1 MCTHSPL
8 DSPRKSLYN
17 VRMIGKLTGQVDEV
31 AEDHVILDVGG
42 VGYLVFASARTL
54 SACPERGGAISL
66 LIETHVR
73 EDHFHLYGFATAAER
88 QWFRTLTTV
97 QGVGVK
103 MAMAI
108 LGALAPEQIL
118 TAIAAQDKKAL
129 TVVSGVGPKLAER
142 IVTELK
148 SHAVKLG
155 AAGFSVAAQHA
166 GNAASHAAAKPAAKT
181 TPSLI
186 EDALS
191 ALVHLG
197 YGRSESFSVL
207 MRLQQE
213 TPDAKLDQLI
223 REGLR
228 ELAA

>member
-1 MCTHSPL
+1 
-8 DSPRKSLYN
+8 
-17 VRMIGKLTGQVDEV
+17 MIGKLTGRVDEV
-31 AEDHVILDVGG
+31 AEDHLILDVNG
-42 VGYLVFASARTL
+42 VGYLVFASGKTL
-54 SACPERGGAISL
+54 GALPERGGSISL
-66 LIETHVR
+66 LTETHVR
-73 EDHFHLYGFATAAER
+73 EDHIHLYGFATVAER
-88 QWFRTLTTV
+88 VWFRTLTTV

-108 LGALAPEQIL
+108 LSALSPEQIL

-142 IVTELK
+142 IVLELK
-148 SHAVKLG
+148 SKAVQLG
-155 AAGFSVAAQHA
+155 AAGFSIAAGHSA
-166 GNAASHAAAKPAAKT
+166 TVTTKTAAKT
-181 TPSLI
+181 APSVI

-197 YGRSESFSVL
+197 YGRSEAFSVV

-213 TPDAKLDQLI
+213 APDAKLDALI
-223 REGLR
+223 RNSLR

>member
-1 MCTHSPL
+1 
-8 DSPRKSLYN
+8 
-17 VRMIGKLTGQVDEV
+17 MIGKLTGHVDEI
-31 AEDHVILDVGG
+31 AEDHFILDVNG
-42 VGYLVFASARTL
+42 VGYLVFASGKTL
-54 SACPERGGAISL
+54 AACPSRGGAMSVL
-66 LIETHVR
+66 TETHVR
-73 EDHFHLYGFATAAER
+73 EDHIHLYGFATAAER
-88 QWFRTLTTV
+88 VWFKTLTTV

-108 LGALAPEQIL
+108 LSALSPEQIL

-142 IVTELK
+142 IVLELK
-148 SHAVKLG
+148 SKAVQLG
-155 AAGFSVAAQHA
+155 AAGFSMPAAHA
-166 GNAASHAAAKPAAKT
+166 GEGAAKGKKPAVAPT
-181 TPSLI
+181 MV

-197 YGRSESFSVL
+197 YGRSEAFTVV

-213 TPDAKLDQLI
+213 APDAKLDALI
-223 REGLR
+223 RNSLR

>member
-1 MCTHSPL
+1 M
-8 DSPRKSLYN
+8 
-17 VRMIGKLTGQVDEV
+17 
-31 AEDHVILDVGG
+31 ILDVNG

-54 SACPERGGAISL
+54 AACPERGGSMSL

-73 EDHFHLYGFATAAER
+73 EDHFHLYGFATTAER
-88 QWFRTLTTV
+88 VWFKTLMTV

-103 MAMAI
+103 MALAI
-108 LGALAPEQIL
+108 LSAMAPEAIL

-148 SHAVKLG
+148 GQAVKLG
-155 AAGFSVAAQHA
+155 AAGFAMPAVHA
-166 GNAASHAAAKPAAKT
+166 VEPSAKGKAKAPVT
-181 TPSLI
+181 SPTLI
-186 EDALS
+186 DDALS

-197 YGRSESFSVL
+197 YGRSEAFTVV
-207 MRLQQE
+207 MRLQQAAPE
-213 TPDAKLDQLI
+213 AKLDQLI
-223 REGLR
+223 RDSLR

>member
-1 MCTHSPL
+1 
-8 DSPRKSLYN
+8 
-17 VRMIGKLTGQVDEV
+17 MIGKLTGRVDEV
-31 AEDHVILDVGG
+31 AEDHAILDVNG
-42 VGYLVFASARTL
+42 VGYLVFASGRTL
-54 SACPERGGAISL
+54 SALPERGGMMSL

-88 QWFRTLTTV
+88 IWFKTLTTV

-108 LGALAPEQIL
+108 LSAMAPEQIL

-148 SHAVKLG
+148 GQAVKLG
-155 AAGFSVAAQHA
+155 AAGFSIAATHA
-166 GNAASHAAAKPAAKT
+166 GDAPAKGKKAAAVA
-181 TPSLI
+181 PSLI

-197 YGRSESFSVL
+197 YGRSEAFSVV

-213 TPDAKLDQLI
+213 NPSAKLDQLI
-223 REGLR
+223 RDGLR

>member
-1 MCTHSPL
+1 
-8 DSPRKSLYN
+8 
-17 VRMIGKLTGQVDEV
+17 MIGKLNGRIDSI
-31 AEDHVILDVGG
+31 AEDHLILDVNG
-42 VGYLVFASARTL
+42 VGYFVYASARTL
-54 SACPERGGAISL
+54 MLMPASGGNASL
-66 LIETHVR
+66 LIDTHVR
-73 EDHFHLYGFATAAER
+73 EDHIHLYGFANAAEQ

-103 MAMAI
+103 MGLAI

-142 IVTELK
+142 IVIELK
-148 SHAVKLG
+148 NQAVKLG
-155 AAGFSVAAQHA
+155 AAGFSMPAVPGAK
-166 GNAASHAAAKPAAKT
+166 GKAAAPKASSVA
-181 TPSLI
+181 

-197 YGRSESFSVL
+197 YGRSEAFSAV
-207 MRLQQE
+207 MRIQAA
-213 TPDAKLDQLI
+213 TPDAKLDAII
-223 REGLR
+223 RESLR

>member
-1 MCTHSPL
+1 
-8 DSPRKSLYN
+8 
-17 VRMIGKLTGQVDEV
+17 MIGKLTGRVDEV

-42 VGYLVFASARTL
+42 VGYLVFCSGKTL
-54 SACPERGGAISL
+54 GALPPKGGAATL
-66 LIETHVR
+66 LTETHVR
-73 EDHFHLYGFATAAER
+73 EDHIHLYGFVTVAER
-88 QWFRTLTTV
+88 VWFRTLTTV

-108 LGALAPEQIL
+108 LSALSPEQIL

-142 IVTELK
+142 LVVELK
-148 SHAVKLG
+148 SQVTKLG
-155 AAGFSVAAQHA
+155 AAGFQIAAQHT
-166 GNAASHAAAKPAAKT
+166 GEKPAAKT
-181 TPSLI
+181 AKAATGTAI

-197 YGRSESFSVL
+197 YNRSEAFTAV
-207 MRLQQE
+207 MRVQSE
-213 TPDAKLDQLI
+213 NPEAKLDALI
-223 REGLR
+223 RDSLR

>member
-1 MCTHSPL
+1 
-8 DSPRKSLYN
+8 
-17 VRMIGKLTGQVDEV
+17 MIGKLTGRVDEL
-31 AEDHVILDVGG
+31 AEDHLILDVNG
-42 VGYLVFASARTL
+42 VGYLVFASGKTL
-54 SACPERGGAISL
+54 SAVGERGNTVSL
-66 LIETHVR
+66 LTETHVR
-73 EDHFHLYGFATAAER
+73 EDHIHLYGFATVAER
-88 QWFRTLTTV
+88 IWFRTLTTV

-108 LGALAPEQIL
+108 LSAMSPDQIL
-118 TAIAAQDKKAL
+118 TAIAAQDKKAM

-148 SHAVKLG
+148 NQASKLG
-155 AAGFSVAAQHA
+155 AAGFEIAAPHAAQKT
-166 GNAASHAAAKPAAKT
+166 AAKKGAAPAQN
-181 TPSLI
+181 LV

-197 YGRSESFSVL
+197 YNRSEAFTAVV
-207 MRLQQE
+207 RIQQA

-223 REGLR
+223 RDSLR

>member
-1 MCTHSPL
+1 
-8 DSPRKSLYN
+8 
-17 VRMIGKLTGQVDEV
+17 MIGKLTGRVDDI
-31 AEDHVILDVGG
+31 AEDHVILDVSG

-54 SACPERGGAISL
+54 AALPARGGSMSL
-66 LIETHVR
+66 LTETHVR
-73 EDHFHLYGFATAAER
+73 EDHIHLYGFATAAER
-88 QWFRTLTTV
+88 VWFKTLTTV

-108 LGALAPEQIL
+108 LSALAPEQIL

-148 SHAVKLG
+148 SKAVQLG
-155 AAGFSVAAQHA
+155 AAGFAIAAGHSE
-166 GNAASHAAAKPAAKT
+166 NAAPNAAAKTALKINAPT
-181 TPSLI
+181 RSVL

-197 YGRSESFSVL
+197 YGRSEAFTVL
-207 MRLQQE
+207 MQLQQAAPE
-213 TPDAKLDQLI
+213 AKLDQLI
-223 REGLR
+223 RDGLR

>member
-1 MCTHSPL
+1 
-8 DSPRKSLYN
+8 
-17 VRMIGKLTGQVDEV
+17 MIGKLSGRVDEV
-31 AEDHVILDVGG
+31 AEDHLILDVNG
-42 VGYLVFASARTL
+42 VGYLVFASGKTL
-54 SACPERGGAISL
+54 GALGPKGTPATL
-66 LIETHVR
+66 LMETHVR
-73 EDHFHLYGFATAAER
+73 EDHIHLYGFATAAER

-108 LGALAPEQIL
+108 LSAMAPEQIL
-118 TAIAAQDKKAL
+118 TAIVAQDKKAL

-148 SHAVKLG
+148 SQAVKLG
-155 AAGFSVAAQHA
+155 AAGFTIAAAHA
-166 GNAASHAAAKPAAKT
+166 GEAPAKGKKAAPTIQSAV
-181 TPSLI
+181 

-197 YGRSESFSVL
+197 YNRSDAFTAV
-207 MRLQQE
+207 MRVQQDA
-213 TPDAKLDQLI
+213 PNAKLDQLI
-223 REGLR
+223 RDSLR

>member
-1 MCTHSPL
+1 
-8 DSPRKSLYN
+8 
-17 VRMIGKLTGQVDEV
+17 MIGKLTGRIDTITD
-31 AEDHVILDVGG
+31 DHLLLDVGG
-42 VGYLVFASARTL
+42 VGYFVFASSRTL
-54 SACPERGGAISL
+54 GLMPERGGDVSL
-66 LIETHVR
+66 LIDTHVR
-73 EDHFHLYGFATAAER
+73 EDHIHLYGFANAAEQ
-88 QWFRTLTTV
+88 QWFRTLITV

-108 LGALAPEQIL
+108 LSALQPEQIL

-148 SHAVKLG
+148 TQAVKLG
-155 AAGFSVAAQHA
+155 AAGFAMPSHGGATSTKSTQKNPPTRSVA
-166 GNAASHAAAKPAAKT
+166 
-181 TPSLI
+181 

-197 YGRSESFSVL
+197 YGRSEAFTAV
-207 MRLQQE
+207 MRLQQAAPE
-213 TPDAKLDQLI
+213 APLDALI
-223 REGLR
+223 RDALR

>member
-1 MCTHSPL
+1 
-8 DSPRKSLYN
+8 
-17 VRMIGKLTGQVDEV
+17 MIGKLTGRIDSI
-31 AEDHVILDVGG
+31 AEDHLILDVGG
-42 VGYLVFASARTL
+42 VGYFVYASARTL
-54 SACPERGGAISL
+54 SAMPQAGGQAGL
-66 LIETHVR
+66 LIDTHVR
-73 EDHFHLYGFATAAER
+73 EDHIHLYGFATAAE
-88 QWFRTLTTV
+88 QLWFRTLTTV

-108 LGALAPEQIL
+108 LSALPPEQIL

-148 SHAVKLG
+148 TQAVKLG
-155 AAGFSVAAQHA
+155 AAGFSMPAVSGSAKGASASKTAGPARSVA
-166 GNAASHAAAKPAAKT
+166 
-181 TPSLI
+181 

-197 YGRSESFSVL
+197 YGRSEAFSTV
-207 MRLQQE
+207 MRLQQHN
-213 TPDAKLDQLI
+213 PQAALDSLI
-223 REGLR
+223 RDALK

>member
-1 MCTHSPL
+1 
-8 DSPRKSLYN
+8 
-17 VRMIGKLTGQVDEV
+17 MIGKLTGKIDSV
-31 AEDHVILDVGG
+31 ADDHLLLDVAG
-42 VGYLVFASARTL
+42 VGYFVFCSGRTL
-54 SACPERGGAISL
+54 SMMPGVGGNASL
-66 LIETHVR
+66 LIDTHVR
-73 EDHFHLYGFATAAER
+73 EDHIHLYGFANAAEQ

-108 LGALAPEQIL
+108 LSALAPEQIL

-148 SHAVKLG
+148 THAVKLG
-155 AAGFSVAAQHA
+155 AAGFTIAAQHA
-166 GNAASHAAAKPAAKT
+166 GNAAAGAAAKSAKKSPAQSAA
-181 TPSLI
+181 

-197 YGRSESFSVL
+197 YSRSDAFSVV
-207 MRLQQE
+207 MRLQQNAPE
-213 TPDAKLDQLI
+213 MKLDALI
-223 REGLR
+223 RDALR

>member
-1 MCTHSPL
+1 
-8 DSPRKSLYN
+8 
-17 VRMIGKLTGQVDEV
+17 MIGKLTGRIDEV
-31 AEDHVILDVGG
+31 AEDHLILDVGG
-42 VGYLVFASARTL
+42 VGYLVYGSARTL
-54 SACPERGGAISL
+54 AACPERGMAMSL

-73 EDHFHLYGFATAAER
+73 EDHFHLYGFATATER
-88 QWFRTLTTV
+88 VWFKTLTTV

-108 LGALAPEQIL
+108 LGAMAPEQIL

-142 IVTELK
+142 IVVELK
-148 SHAVKLG
+148 SQAVKLG
-155 AAGFSVAAQHA
+155 AAGFSMPAAHA
-166 GNAASHAAAKPAAKT
+166 GNAPAKGKAKAAATA
-181 TPSLI
+181 PSLI

-197 YGRSESFSVL
+197 YGRSEAFSVL

-213 TPDAKLDQLI
+213 NPGAKLDALI
-223 REGLR
+223 RDSLK

>member
-1 MCTHSPL
+1 
-8 DSPRKSLYN
+8 
-17 VRMIGKLTGQVDEV
+17 MIGKLTGRIDTI
-31 AEDHVILDVGG
+31 ADDHLLLDVAG
-42 VGYLVFASARTL
+42 VGYFVFASGRTL
-54 SACPERGGAISL
+54 GALPSPGGAATL
-66 LIETHVR
+66 LIDTHVR
-73 EDHFHLYGFATAAER
+73 EDHIHLYGFANAAEQ

-108 LGALAPEQIL
+108 LSALAPEQIL

-148 SHAVKLG
+148 TQVVKLG
-155 AAGFSVAAQHA
+155 AAGFSMPANSGTAT
-166 GNAASHAAAKPAAKT
+166 AAKT
-181 TPSLI
+181 TQKNPSTRSVV

-197 YGRSESFSVL
+197 YGRSEAFTVL
-207 MRLQQE
+207 LQLQQNN
-213 TPDAKLDQLI
+213 PDAALDTLI
-223 REGLR
+223 RDALR

>member
-1 MCTHSPL
+1 
-8 DSPRKSLYN
+8 
-17 VRMIGKLTGQVDEV
+17 MIGKLTGRIDEL
-31 AEDHVILDVGG
+31 AEDHLILDVGG
-42 VGYLVFASARTL
+42 VGYLVFCSGKTL
-54 SACPERGGAISL
+54 AAMPERGGAASL
-66 LIETHVR
+66 LTETHVR
-73 EDHFHLYGFATAAER
+73 EDHIHLYGFATAAER
-88 QWFRTLTTV
+88 VWFRTLTTV

-108 LGALAPEQIL
+108 LSAMAPEQIL

-142 IVTELK
+142 LVVELK
-148 SHAVKLG
+148 SQAVKLG
-155 AAGFSVAAQHA
+155 AAGFSIQAAHA
-166 GNAASHAAAKPAAKT
+166 GEAPAKGKKAAPAA
-181 TPSLI
+181 PSMI

-197 YGRSESFSVL
+197 YGRSEAFSVV

-213 TPDAKLDQLI
+213 QPGAKLDALI
-223 REGLR
+223 RDSLR

>member
-1 MCTHSPL
+1 
-8 DSPRKSLYN
+8 
-17 VRMIGKLTGQVDEV
+17 MIGKLTGRVDV
-31 AEDHVILDVGG
+31 IAEDHLILEVNG
-42 VGYLVFASARTL
+42 VGYYVFASGKTL
-54 SACPERGGAISL
+54 GMLLQGGNASL
-66 LIETHVR
+66 LTETHVR
-73 EDHFHLYGFATAAER
+73 EDHIHLYGFANAAE
-88 QWFRTLTTV
+88 QTWFRTLTTV

-108 LGALAPEQIL
+108 LSTLSPEQIL

-142 IVTELK
+142 LVIELK
-148 SHAVKLG
+148 SQAVKLG
-155 AAGFSVAAQHA
+155 AAGFTMPATHA
-166 GNAASHAAAKPAAKT
+166 GAPTGKGKKSAAAAPNV
-181 TPSLI
+181 I

-197 YGRSESFSVL
+197 YNRSEAFTVV

-213 TPDAKLDQLI
+213 KPEAKLDALI
-223 REGLR
+223 RDSLR